1 MWFSGRLISQLD
13 HPNRAKDSWEREIS
27 YTKKDEE
34 AKRGGGIGGRDRR
47 QKGRNRQRGR
57 KGVREM
63 QKWLSSNRAQSE
75 SGLIGHRY
83 LERYESRSG
92 QCRLFAD

>member
-1 MWFSGRLISQLD
+1 MWFSGRLISQFD

-27 YTKKDEE
+27 YTKRDEE
-34 AKRGGGIGGRDRR
+34 AKRGGGGTGGRDRR
-47 QKGRNRQRGR
+47 QKGRNRQRER

-63 QKWLSSNRAQSE
+63 QKWLSSNKAQ